1 MAAPT
6 RILSQLLVLP
16 DDPDDITV
24 EDEGGQVFI
33 VLGTVRVALG
43 FSSQAAVDKLATVV
57 AEAAAANRAHTL
69 KAVS

>member
-1 MAAPT
+1 MADPT

-16 DDPDDITV
+16 DNPDDIAC
-24 EDEGGQVFI
+24 EDQDGEVFI

-43 FSSQAAVDKLATVV
+43 MSSQAAVDKFAVVV
-57 AEAAAANRAHTL
+57 AQAAAANRAHTL